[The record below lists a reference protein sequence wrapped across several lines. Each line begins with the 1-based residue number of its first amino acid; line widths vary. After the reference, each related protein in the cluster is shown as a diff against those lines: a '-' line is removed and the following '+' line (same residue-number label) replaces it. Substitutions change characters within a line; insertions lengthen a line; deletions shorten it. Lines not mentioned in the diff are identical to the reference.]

1 MATGRIHNDNDS
13 EHEHIPDGLGVR
25 IPGFHPGGPG
35 SIPGLGVLFRY
46 ILLPQTFTCCTL
58 NVPSWNFHVI
68 FFDGKRRYSK
78 FLEYSVHMKYNEIL
92 KWQKIPR
99 DNPVMSN
106 VMSSAKF
113 ILRKCM

>member
-1 MATGRIHNDNDS
+1 
-13 EHEHIPDGLGVR
+13 
-25 IPGFHPGGPG
+25 
-35 SIPGLGVLFRY
+35 
-46 ILLPQTFTCCTL
+46 
-58 NVPSWNFHVI
+58 
-68 FFDGKRRYSK
+68 
-78 FLEYSVHMKYNEIL
+78 MKYNEIL